1 MKASRLPMPG
11 ASGISAR
18 EQDTADGKHFD
29 GVDAIKQPT
38 HGENT
43 VPPKSVVVVRLA
55 AIFLAM

>member
-1 MKASRLPMPG
+1 MPG
-11 ASGISAR
+11 ASRVSAR

-29 GVDAIKQPT
+29 GVSAIKQPT
-38 HGENT
+38 HRENT